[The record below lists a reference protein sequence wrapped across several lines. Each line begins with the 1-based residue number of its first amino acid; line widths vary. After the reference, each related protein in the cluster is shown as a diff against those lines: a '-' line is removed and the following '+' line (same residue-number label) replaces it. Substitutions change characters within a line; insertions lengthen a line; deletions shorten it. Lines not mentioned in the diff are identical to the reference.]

1 MADLKKS
8 KVTLGNVELA
18 AVNGIAWRFTTG
30 VTPYQ
35 TVMSVHRSKW
45 NVLRGQKGQPL
56 NLRITDSRGK
66 TLSVNGVYIL
76 QEAPSVK
83 PNLVS
88 FVVSDKRW
96 RWRYKLITRDYNMIR
111 KSGDRTTLNP
121 TLPVQAQITE
131 DQYDYLTYSLKPEQ
145 QERWSAKDVVED
157 VLEVLEGAGNESFG
171 YRIESFP
178 IKDTAGGGNTGE
190 FTIQGLTLRD
200 AGDVALSRA
209 LSYVPGAD
217 VYINKEGQA
226 IVFDATDLTGLR
238 SYWMGLPPDTY
249 AGEKPEW
256 IDRRAIRPKKVI
268 VHYQR
273 EVEVLLTFED
283 NYSGNTTSSPNRN
296 EAYLENVCPTV
307 DPTTTVYEFDPVTS
321 ERIEVPDIPPG
332 TWVNFRDLL
341 YAWNEDKPEGSLP
354 WDFDTIKRHWLKGD
368 LEAVLGA
375 RGLDLD
381 EEANIAMRVQAIRE
395 HFRQTFRINRRY
407 VDNARSIRPIRA
419 GLLNPITGQRAPAAA
434 WTQNCIIPSRK
445 GTYMAARGT
454 EDPSKLKVFRNVDML
469 QPSEAGEQ
477 IVKTTPS
484 PVRVSMVDEDL
495 GIFSLRGI
503 VSPYG
508 TDASF
513 VPCLVVNNQNF
524 TGFSPTRLLRLQD
537 DEPMGLIVVEAG
549 TNGIFLDPTTKAKVL
564 LTMVPNGPNNKNQF
578 HKVEVE
584 AGDVAS
590 VFRSSFGITS
600 GTGPDLHV
608 FVPPGEQTARFAHS
622 DDEEAFDTIQDLF
635 GLREEEGIEEE
646 ELPGFVLTNK
656 ERSLKNHAI
665 SVAAEL
671 LAPFADNP
679 QGTIA
684 TAMPES
690 GNVKIVGNTASATVR
705 VAGANSGKVDVV
717 HSFPGQ
723 QRPLSRLAVMPES
736 TRHLVLG
743 IVPFD

>member
-1 MADLKKS
+1 MDLKKA
-8 KVTLGNVELA
+8 KVTLGNIELA
-18 AVNGIAWRFTTG
+18 GVNGVAWRFTTG

-35 TVMSVHRSKW
+35 TVMSVHRDKW
-45 NVLRGQKGQPL
+45 NILRGQKGQPL

-66 TLSVNGVYIL
+66 TTSINGVYIL
-76 QEAPSVK
+76 HEAPSSK
-83 PNLVS
+83 PTLVS

-96 RWRYKLITRDYNMIR
+96 RWRYKLITRDYNMVR
-111 KSGDRTTLNP
+111 KSGDRSTLNP
-121 TLPVQAQITE
+121 ELPVQSQITE
-131 DQYDYLTYSLKPEQ
+131 DQYDYLTYSLKPPQ
-145 QERWSAKDVVED
+145 QERWGAKEVIED
-157 VLEVLEGAGNESFG
+157 VLEVLEGQGTGSFG

-178 IKDTAGGGNTGE
+178 IQDTSGGNNTGE

-200 AGDVALSRA
+200 AGDVALARA

-217 VYINKEGQA
+217 VYIDKDGRA
-226 IVFDATDLTGLR
+226 IVFDATDLNGLKN
-238 SYWMGLPPDTY
+238 YWMGLPPDTY

-256 IDRRAIRPKKVI
+256 IDRKAIRPRKVV

-273 EVEVLLTFED
+273 EVEVLLD
-283 NYSGNTTSSPNRN
+283 YSDSYSGQTSADPGRNTPF
-296 EAYLENVCPTV
+296 LENVCPTV
-307 DPTTTVYEFDPVTS
+307 DPTTSVRMYDPVTN
-321 ERIEVPDIPPG
+321 EKKTVPDVPPG

-341 YAWNEDKPEGSLP
+341 DAWDDDKPEGSLP
-354 WDFDTIKRHWLKGD
+354 WNFDTIKKHWLKGD

-381 EEANIAMRVQAIRE
+381 EDANIAMRVQAIRE

-407 VDNARSIRPIRA
+407 VDNARSIRAVRA
-419 GLLNPITGQRAPAAA
+419 GLLNPITGQRAPAVA

-454 EDPSKLKVFRNVDML
+454 EDPNKLKVFRNVDML
-469 QPSEAGEQ
+469 KASEQGEQ

-484 PVRVSMVDEDL
+484 AVRVSMVDADL
-495 GIFSLRGI
+495 GIFSLRG
-503 VSPYG
+503 VTSPYG
-508 TDASF
+508 TESSY

-524 TGFSPTRLLRLQD
+524 SGFAPTRLLRKQD
-537 DEPMGLIVVEAG
+537 EEPMGLIVVEAG
-549 TNGIFLDPTTKAKVL
+549 TNGIFLDPSTQAKVL

-578 HKVEVE
+578 HKEEVK
-584 AGDVAS
+584 ASDVAS
-590 VFRSSFGITS
+590 IFRSTFGIKN
-600 GTGPDLHV
+600 GTGPELHV

-622 DDEEAFDTIQDLF
+622 DDEEAADTVQDLF
-635 GLREEEGIEEE
+635 GLREEEGIEET

-684 TAMPES
+684 TAMPDN
-690 GNVKIVGNTASATVR
+690 GDVKIVGNTSSATIR

-723 QRPLSRLAVMPES
+723 QRPVSRLAVMPES

-743 IVPFD
+743 IVPFE